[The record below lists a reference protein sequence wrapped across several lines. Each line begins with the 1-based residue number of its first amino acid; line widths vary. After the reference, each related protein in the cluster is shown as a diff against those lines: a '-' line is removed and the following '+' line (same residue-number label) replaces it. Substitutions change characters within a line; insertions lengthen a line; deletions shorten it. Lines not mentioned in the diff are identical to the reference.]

1 MSRHAYDSPGIGATN
16 LHVGQRGRDN
26 RHVLTRLSLWR
37 TAYRPCA
44 GGDVACLNLISRVAP
59 WAKGVA

>member
-16 LHVGQRGRDN
+16 FHVGQRGRDN

-37 TAYRPCA
+37 TALR
-44 GGDVACLNLISRVAP
+44 GGRRCLFKSHQPRGAVGEGR
-59 WAKGVA
+59 GVSA